1 MIYLLLAILSSAA
14 ISIFMR
20 ISSQGGSR
28 GMGMFCCN
36 YTVCMAMAI
45 FYADFKIAAPNHPE
59 FFKTVVIGA
68 ICGALFLINFLLLR
82 FNIMRS
88 GVVLSSLFM
97 KLGLLVPILLSIAVY
112 GEAPTVLQLVGFA
125 AAVVAIVL
133 MNFEKQSGTQKA
145 NIPQL
150 LLLLFLGGCGV
161 AMSKVFERHGA
172 AEQGDM
178 FLFYTFFTAFL
189 LCIAIMAVKKQPLC
203 KNDILFGL
211 LIGVPNFFS
220 SKFLLLALGKLPAVI
235 VYPSFSVGTILT
247 VTAAGVLFFKERLT
261 TRQAAALAVILA
273 ALAMLNA

>member
-14 ISIFMR
+14 ISVFMR

-28 GMGMFCCN
+28 GLGMFCCN
-36 YTVCMAMAI
+36 YIACMVMAA
-45 FYADFKIAAPNHPE
+45 FYADFKIAATGHPE
-59 FFKTVVIGA
+59 FGKTVVIGV

-97 KLGLLVPILLSIAVY
+97 KLGLLVPIALSITVY
-112 GEAPTVLQLVGFA
+112 GEIPTLLQIVGFA
-125 AAVVAIVL
+125 AAISAIVL

-145 NIPQL
+145 DIPQL
-150 LLLLFLGGCGV
+150 LLLLFLGGCGD

-178 FLFYTFFTAFL
+178 FLFYTFLTAFL
-189 LCIAIMAVKKQPLC
+189 ICFAIMTLKKQKIC
-203 KNDILFGL
+203 KSDLLFGV

-220 SKFLLLALGKLPAVI
+220 SKFLLLSLGQLPAVI
-235 VYPSFSVGTILT
+235 VYTSFSVGTILT
-247 VTAAGVLFFKERLT
+247 VTAAGVLLFKERLSA
-261 TRQAAALAVILA
+261 RQTAALAVILA

>member
-125 AAVVAIVL
+125 AAVAAIIL

-150 LLLLFLGGCGV
+150 LLLLFLGGCGS
-161 AMSKVFERHGA
+161 AMTKVFERHGD

-189 LCIAIMAVKKQPLC
+189 ICLVIMATKRQRIC
-203 KNDILFGL
+203 KSDILFGL

-220 SKFLLLALGKLPAVI
+220 SKFLLLALGQLAAVI
-235 VYPSFSVGTILT
+235 VYPSYSVGAILT
-247 VTAAGVLFFKERLT
+247 VTAAGVLIFKERLT
-261 TRQAAALAVILA
+261 ARQTTALMVILA
-273 ALAMLNA
+273 SLIMLNA